1 MAAVVSGPHNPKYMT
16 CWADPEWQGALPQL
30 YAQHISHKCDLE
42 GDNAHTA
49 KERVGDGAS
58 ESMGIHPT
66 VLVHCRHHGANTSFE
81 RDCAF
86 TGNGLA
92 AVSTP

>member
-1 MAAVVSGPHNPKYMT
+1 MT

-42 GDNAHTA
+42 GDNAHMA

-58 ESMGIHPT
+58 KSMGIHPT
-66 VLVHCRHHGANTSFE
+66 VLVHCRISNLTIYLRQLMYLFSY
-81 RDCAF
+81 
-86 TGNGLA
+86 L
-92 AVSTP
+92 